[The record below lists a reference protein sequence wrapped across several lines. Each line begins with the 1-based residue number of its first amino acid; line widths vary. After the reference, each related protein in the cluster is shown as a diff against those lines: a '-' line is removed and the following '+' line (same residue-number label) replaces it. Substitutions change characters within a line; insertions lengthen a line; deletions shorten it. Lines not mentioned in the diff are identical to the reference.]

1 MTSHPFGTILVP
13 HDFSEHAD
21 RALRLAAN
29 LVGPKG
35 RLIVLHVVP
44 EFRNEVAQ
52 EGSVARAREELEKV
66 TGRGVPKH
74 GPAVECRV
82 EIGDPYQ
89 RISEG
94 ARGADS
100 IVMCTRGRTG
110 LRHLVI
116 GSVAE
121 KVVRHAPVP
130 VLTFRP
136 E

>member
-1 MTSHPFGTILVP
+1 MTNARLFGKVLVP
-13 HDFSEHAD
+13 HDFSDHAD

-29 LVGPKG
+29 LVGAHGK
-35 RLIVLHVVP
+35 LIVLHVVP
-44 EFRNEVAQ
+44 EFLNVAAQ
-52 EGSVARAREELEKV
+52 EGIVKRAREQLEAV
-66 TGRGVPKH
+66 VARGVPK
-74 GPAVECRV
+74 GLEVDARV
-82 EIGDPYQ
+82 KIGDPY
-89 RISEG
+89 RSISEV
-94 ARGADS
+94 AREADS
-100 IVMCTRGRTG
+100 IVMCTRGMTG